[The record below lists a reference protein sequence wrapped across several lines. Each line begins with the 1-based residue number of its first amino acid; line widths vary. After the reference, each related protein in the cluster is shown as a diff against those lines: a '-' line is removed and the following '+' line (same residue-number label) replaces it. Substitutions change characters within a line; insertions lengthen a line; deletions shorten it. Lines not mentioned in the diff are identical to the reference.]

1 MKRPRRRLSGVR
13 RNTFVSRALLLFALV
28 AASFV
33 VLGFSRLVLPYRV
46 ARLLAA
52 PLLFAGAGLAV
63 VLLAQATLAALGI
76 VDAD

>member
-1 MKRPRRRLSGVR
+1 MR

-63 VLLAQATLAALGI
+63 VLLAQAALAALGI